1 MTPAVRR
8 GIPEGRKK
16 MKLMVL
22 AAFPQEL
29 KHVLRNSSIVKKTKK
44 RPLTIYEGRYLSHE
58 IVAIQTG
65 MGPFEIDAGL
75 DGVLEEHNPDYVI
88 SIGFGGALY
97 DGAKA
102 GELVWGVGC
111 MLHGKGEG
119 SQLRQDLAGENK
131 AVFKKLRGKL
141 DIKEG
146 TIITVTGRT
155 AKPELR
161 KIIPDHTL
169 FPVCDM
175 ETFYLARL
183 ALKRGVPFFAIRSI
197 TDRADE
203 EIPEELFS
211 VCDESGNYSITRAL
225 GLLVKRPGLIPGS
238 VKLGSVSAT
247 ASKNLWLAVK
257 SLVEV
262 LT

>member
-1 MTPAVRR
+1 
-8 GIPEGRKK
+8 

-29 KHVLRNSSIVKKTKK
+29 KHVLKNIKAVKGGKK
-44 RPLTIYEGRYLSHE
+44 RPFTIYEGRYLSHA
-58 IVAIQTG
+58 IVAVQTG
-65 MGPFEIDAGL
+65 MGPVGIEAGL
-75 DGVLEEHNPDYVI
+75 EGVIEGHKPDYLV

-97 DGAKA
+97 DGAKT
-102 GELVWGVGC
+102 GELVWGIEY
-111 MLHGKGEG
+111 MLQGKGEG
-119 SQLRQDLAGENK
+119 GRLKEDAAVNK
-131 AVFKKLRGKL
+131 AVFKRLCGRL

-146 TIITVTGRT
+146 IIITVTERT

-161 KIIPDHTL
+161 EAVPNSSP

-175 ETFYLARL
+175 ETFYLAGL

-211 VCDESGNYSITRAL
+211 VCDESGNFKFTRAL
-225 GLLVKRPGLIPGS
+225 GLLAKRPSLIPGS
-238 VKLGSVSAT
+238 VKLRSVSAK
-247 ASKNLWLAVK
+247 ASKNLWLAAR
-257 SLVEV
+257 SLAEV
-262 LT
+262 LE